1 MGKLSD
7 RDLRLEVPDARYE
20 SSFLE
25 GATEFARDGRL
36 DSTYARALGY
46 DLAALRRDFRTY
58 VWDLKRLGEKSGYG
72 YIDIVLWLIDGD
84 EYIGQASVRPELDT
98 PYLITYGGHIG
109 YSIRPER
116 RGRGYGKHILRL
128 ALERSRRLGL
138 DKALVTCD
146 ADNFASKRIIECNG
160 GQFESAMRMDAHTLR
175 VEGREGAGELD
186 KLRYWIDLSD
196 LPQRSV
202 L

>member
-1 MGKLSD
+1 MGELSS
-7 RDLRLEVPDARYE
+7 RDPRLETPDERYE

-25 GATEFARDGRL
+25 GAAEFAGDGRL

-58 VWDLKRLGEKSGYG
+58 VWDLKRLGERSEYG
-72 YIDIVLWLIDGD
+72 YVDVVLWLIDRE
-84 EYIGQASVRPELDT
+84 EYVGQASVRPELGT

-109 YSIRPER
+109 YSIRPGR
-116 RGRGYGKHILRL
+116 RGRGYGKRILEL
-128 ALERSRRLGL
+128 ALGKARRLGL
-138 DKALVTCD
+138 DRALVTCD
-146 ADNFASKRIIECNG
+146 ADNLASKRIIECNG
-160 GQFESAMRMDAHTLR
+160 GQFESAMAMDAQTRR
-175 VEGREGAGELD
+175 VEGRRDVAQLD

-196 LPQRSV
+196 RPLPSV